1 MAQQAFQVLFVAG
14 RFKLLPRCSRRNI
27 LIFLGD
33 ISSCCRAEAE
43 IEDWATSLLRHVQRW
58 HEARELESQQMV
70 VTIPGVVSGGV
81 QDRTRKPQPRP
92 RYVFSSSYVL
102 HDASL

>member
-1 MAQQAFQVLFVAG
+1 
-14 RFKLLPRCSRRNI
+14 
-27 LIFLGD
+27 
-33 ISSCCRAEAE
+33 
-43 IEDWATSLLRHVQRW
+43 
-58 HEARELESQQMV
+58 MV

-92 RYVFSSSYVL
+92 RYAFSSSYVL